1 MTQFV
6 RRAIGTVTACG
17 LLLAAGGVFAQDKGE
32 APPEHLVV
40 KPMTGAVLDQARSR
54 VDDFGTM
61 PVSVVRDGRTV
72 RDTAEGRFWHLE
84 YQLEDRATSRDEIM
98 SNYASEV
105 ARIGGE
111 VLERSAT
118 RLRFRIVAPG
128 GATTWG
134 ILDARAGGR
143 YELELL
149 DEAGL
154 DLSLE
159 FDEDAM
165 LEALT
170 RDGRVSIYGIL
181 FDVDRVDLL
190 PGSGEVLDTVAAV
203 LKANPEMRLEV
214 QGHTDSTGSAERN
227 RQLSLERAQ
236 RVAGALALYGVDPAR
251 LEPRGFGPDRPVA
264 DNATDEGRRQNRRV
278 ELVRTN

>member
-1 MTQFV
+1 MTRFV
-6 RRAIGTVTACG
+6 RRTISTVTACG
-17 LLLAAGGVFAQDKGE
+17 LLAAGGVFAQDKGE
-32 APPEHLVV
+32 APPEHPVV

-61 PVSVVRDGRTV
+61 PVSVVRDGRAA

-84 YQLEDRATSRDEIM
+84 YQFEDRATSRDEIM

-111 VLERSAT
+111 VLDRSAT

-143 YELELL
+143 YDLELL

-181 FDVDRVDLL
+181 FDVDRADLL

-203 LKANPEMRLEV
+203 LKANPKVRLEV
-214 QGHTDSTGSAERN
+214 QGHTDSTGSAGRN

-251 LEPRGFGPDRPVA
+251 LEPRGLGPDRPVA